1 MIRKLIIDV
10 DTGVDDAQAIM
21 LALSCTEVEVV
32 AITCVSGNVHVDQVC
47 TNTIKVLA
55 ACGRLDIPVYRGADK
70 SLIGGGMEATH
81 YHGVDGLSD
90 AGIEM
95 DVSGTKVQKE
105 HAVPAII
112 KLVNQYPEEI
122 TLVALAPLTNIA
134 LAIRQDPGLG
144 RKLAGVTIMGGNTQG
159 VGNSTVCA
167 EFNFAADPDA
177 AFVVLQELN
186 VRPTILPW
194 EVNLSGTSCQPWDWF
209 DEWIKTDSEKARFMK
224 AIVQLPVHRQRVV
237 GKMPFY
243 RSCDLSAMATVI
255 DPEVIA
261 ETQEVY
267 ATVELAGNYTRGMMV
282 VDWNGRLGKSTNLT
296 LVKEFNPGKAR
307 PHFERMLLDV

>member
-144 RKLAGVTIMGGNTQG
+144 RKLAGVTIMGGNTQARG
-159 VGNSTVCA
+159 RVSLCA
-167 EFNFAADPDA
+167 EFNFFTDPEAAYAVLDSGLE
-177 AFVVLQELN
+177 VVLLPYELE
-186 VRPTILPW
+186 TGL
-194 EVNLSGTSCQPWDWF
+194 TWDWF